1 MNGEKKSKREEE
13 EERRGE
19 ERRRRGEEEVGE
31 EMHLA
36 PTTMCFPM
44 LVLRSPLALLQA

>member
-1 MNGEKKSKREEE
+1 MERKRVREKRR
-13 EERRGE
+13 RRGE